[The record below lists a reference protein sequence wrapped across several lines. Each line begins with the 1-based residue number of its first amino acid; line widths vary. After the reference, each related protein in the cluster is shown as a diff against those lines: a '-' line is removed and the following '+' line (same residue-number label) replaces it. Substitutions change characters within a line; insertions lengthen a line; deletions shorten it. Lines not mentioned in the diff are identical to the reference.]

1 MARATTKAGGVL
13 IGSTALIAMATG
25 AEAVTIDTEPNDS
38 LATAQPAD
46 AQIFGSLNE
55 DSPSGDLTD
64 VFLYTLT
71 PGDLFDILVNPS
83 GSVNHP
89 FLAEALSSVPATL
102 DSEVI
107 PAGLQDNLTGTVPA
121 DGKVFLRLTLQ
132 DEDIGSGHSSEGYS
146 VTLTTQ
152 PAAAVP
158 LPASLALV
166 AAGLVGVGGLHVARR
181 RRAA

>member
-1 MARATTKAGGVL
+1 MAKPTTRAGGVL
-13 IGSTALIAMATG
+13 IGSTALIAMVTS
-25 AEAVTIDTEPNDS
+25 AEAVTIDAEPNDT

-55 DSPSGDLTD
+55 NPPSGDLTD

-71 PGDLFDILVNPS
+71 PGDLFEILVNPS
-83 GSVNHP
+83 APVNHP
-89 FLAEALSSVPATL
+89 FLAEALSSVPSTL

-107 PAGLQDNLTGTVPA
+107 PAGLETVLTGTVPV

-132 DEDIGSGHSSEGYS
+132 DPDVGAGHSAEGYQ
-146 VTLTTQ
+146 VTLTTH
-152 PAAAVP
+152 AAAVP

>member
-1 MARATTKAGGVL
+1 MARTTTKAGRVL
-13 IGSTALIAMATG
+13 IGSTALIAFAPG

-55 DSPSGDLTD
+55 DPPSGDLTD
-64 VFLYTLT
+64 VFVYTLT

-83 GSVNHP
+83 SEVNHP
-89 FLAEALSSVPATL
+89 ILAEALSSVPAPL

-107 PAGLQDNLTGTVPA
+107 PFGLQANLTGTVPA

-132 DEDIGSGHSSEGYS
+132 DEHIDAGHPSEGYN

-152 PAAAVP
+152 AAAVP

-166 AAGLVGVGGLHVARR
+166 AAGLVGVGGLHIARR